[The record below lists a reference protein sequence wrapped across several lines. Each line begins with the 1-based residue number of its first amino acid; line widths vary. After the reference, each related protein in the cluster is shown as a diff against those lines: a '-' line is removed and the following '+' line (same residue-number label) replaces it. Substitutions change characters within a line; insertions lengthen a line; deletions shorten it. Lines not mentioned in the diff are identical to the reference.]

1 MSHPHEHSHDKC
13 CGGHEH
19 GHEHEHASAK
29 ETLVLNAGVAASEQ
43 TTLRVAGMD
52 CADEVAA
59 IERVLKPLTGVRE
72 VRVNLMGGKVT
83 VAHDNSI
90 QPEKLIA
97 AIASAGLKA
106 QLDKADAGG
115 DFAATAQRARMISV
129 AASGMLTG
137 VGLVIG
143 WTKITP
149 AALSVA
155 VFVCAIVAGGWFIL
169 PKAIGAVRRLSLDM
183 NVLMSVAVLGAAG
196 IGQWSEGAA
205 VVFLFA
211 LSELLE
217 ALSLGR
223 ARRAIQSL
231 MQLSPEAAL
240 LKRGDSFEEVP
251 VERVKVGDTIAVK
264 SGSRVPLDGEVIS
277 GTSAINQ
284 APITGESLPV
294 EKKPG
299 DTVFAGT
306 INGEGAL
313 DVRVTKLSTD
323 TTLAR
328 IIHLVEEA
336 QSQKA
341 PSQRFVDVFAKY
353 YTPAVF
359 GVALGVWLIPPLLF
373 GGAWLVWTYRALVLL
388 VIACPCALV
397 ISTPVSIVS
406 GLTALA
412 RRGVLIKG
420 GAVLEAV
427 GKLTALATDKT
438 GTITEGQPR
447 VTRVVPLN
455 ATAEKEILRIAAA
468 IDIHSEHPLALAV
481 VKHARDKEIEFPR
494 SENYRAQSGRGAEG
508 EVDGHSYF
516 VGNHRFTHELAVC
529 SEDLERRLAEIEAQA
544 QSVVVV
550 GHKPHADCQGEVL
563 GVLAVGDAIRPNA
576 ADAIR
581 SLHSAGLKNVIMLSG
596 DNQRTVNA
604 IAKQA
609 GIDEAFGDLLPD
621 QKVERVRELMA
632 RHKNVG
638 MIGDG
643 VNDAPAMATASV
655 GIAMGA
661 AGTDTALETADMA
674 LMKDDLS
681 KVAEAI
687 RLGRRTVRVI
697 QANIAFAL
705 AVKALFLVL
714 AVLGYTSLWLAI
726 LADTGATLV
735 VIANAL
741 RLLRPWRS
749 VVLWP
754 GGDLS
759 PSRSTGRG

>member
-1 MSHPHEHSHDKC
+1 MHEHKHSHRENDHDHERPHACGCSHDCADKDTP
-13 CGGHEH
+13 EN
-19 GHEHEHASAK
+19 
-29 ETLVLNAGVAASEQ
+29 LVLNTDVKASEQ

-52 CADEVAA
+52 CAGEVAA
-59 IERVLKPLTGVRE
+59 IERVLKPLSGVRE

-83 VAHDNSI
+83 VAHDKSV
-90 QPEKLIA
+90 QPEKLVS

-106 QLDKADAGG
+106 QLDNAEAGG
-115 DFAATAQRARMISV
+115 DFTASAQRARMISV
-129 AASGMLTG
+129 AMSGALTG
-137 VGLVIG
+137 AGLVVE
-143 WTKITP
+143 WTKVAP
-149 AALSVA
+149 AAVSIG
-155 VFVCAIVAGGWFIL
+155 VFMCAIIAGGWFIL
-169 PKAIGAVRRLSLDM
+169 PKTISALRRFALDM
-183 NVLMSVAVLGAAG
+183 NVLMTVAVLGAAG

-217 ALSLGR
+217 AFSLGR

-231 MQLSPEAAL
+231 MQLSPEVAL

-251 VERVKVGDTIAVK
+251 VEQVKVGDTIAVK

-277 GTSAINQ
+277 GNSAINQ

-294 EKKPG
+294 EKKLG

-328 IIHLVEEA
+328 IIHLVENA

-341 PSQRFVDVFAKY
+341 PAQRFVDLFAKY

-359 GVALGVWLIPPLLF
+359 AVALAVWLIPPLLF
-373 GGAWLVWTYRALVLL
+373 SGAWLVWTYRALVLL

-447 VTRVVPLN
+447 VMGVTPLN
-455 ATAEKEILRIAAA
+455 SASENELLRIAAA
-468 IDIHSEHPLALAV
+468 IDVHSGHPLAQAV
-481 VKHARDKEIEFPR
+481 VKHAQEKGVQFPR

-508 EVDGHSYF
+508 EIDGHSYF

-550 GHKPHADCQGEVL
+550 GHKPHADCKGEVI
-563 GVLAVGDAIRPNA
+563 GILAVGDTIRPNA
-576 ADAIR
+576 AEAIR
-581 SLHSAGLKNVIMLSG
+581 SLHAAGLKNIIMLSG

-621 QKVERVRELMA
+621 QKVERVRELIS
-632 RHKNVG
+632 RYKNIG

-674 LMKDDLS
+674 LMQDDLS

-687 RLGRRTVRVI
+687 QLGRRTVRII
-697 QANIAFAL
+697 QTNIIFAL
-705 AVKALFLVL
+705 AVKAVFLAL
-714 AVLGYTSLWLAI
+714 ALTGHTSLWLAI
-726 LADTGATLV
+726 
-735 VIANAL
+735 
-741 RLLRPWRS
+741 
-749 VVLWP
+749 
-754 GGDLS
+754 
-759 PSRSTGRG
+759 